1 MAEVKATLL
10 KFDAVDRN
18 GMVIPKQVLE
28 DAMIKFAEMSKD
40 GKVVFGEL
48 THDGL
53 QVTLEDKEKTLD

>member
-1 MAEVKATLL
+1 MIITAKVLE
-10 KFDAVDRN
+10 FDKPDKN
-18 GMVIPKQVLE
+18 GMIIPKEVIEESMQ
-28 DAMIKFAEMSKD
+28 KFVEMSKD

>member
-1 MAEVKATLL
+1 MIITAKVLE
-10 KFDAVDRN
+10 FDKPDKN
-18 GMVIPKQVLE
+18 GMIIPKEAIEESMQ
-28 DAMIKFAEMSKD
+28 KFAEMSKD

>member
-1 MAEVKATLL
+1 MIITAKVLE
-10 KFDAVDRN
+10 FDKPDKN

-53 QVTLEDKEKTLD
+53 QATVEDEKITLD

>member
-1 MAEVKATLL
+1 MIITAKVLE
-10 KFDAVDRN
+10 FDKPDKN
-18 GMVIPKQVLE
+18 GMIIPKEVIEESMQ
-28 DAMIKFAEMSKD
+28 KFAEMSKD

>member
-1 MAEVKATLL
+1 MIITAKVL
-10 KFDAVDRN
+10 KFDKPDKN
-18 GMVIPKQVLE
+18 GMIIPKEAIEESMQ
-28 DAMIKFAEMSKD
+28 KFAEMSKD

>member
-1 MAEVKATLL
+1 MIITAKVLE
-10 KFDAVDRN
+10 FDKPDKN
-18 GMVIPKQVLE
+18 GMIIPKKVIEESMQ
-28 DAMIKFAEMSKD
+28 KFAELSKD

>member
-1 MAEVKATLL
+1 MIITAKVLE
-10 KFDAVDRN
+10 FDKSDKN
-18 GMVIPKQVLE
+18 GMIIPKEAIEESMQ
-28 DAMIKFAEMSKD
+28 KFAEMSKD